1 MSTLPNRE
9 RVPEYHYASEQS
21 KALIDMLE
29 DASLEAKAALEDVMA
44 QFFVATATWGLTLW
58 EQQVGIETDNSLPL
72 ATRRA
77 AIRQKLVASG
87 NTTSEMIRGLAEAL
101 TGYEAKVEVNDD
113 YSFSLSFWGEK
124 NQLAT
129 IDVAELKTVVEQIKP
144 AHLRFV
150 ISGITWADLESVN
163 MTWKYFEDNPTTW
176 AAGIHVLHPCKRVR
190 GGNFYGQIF
199 RKTLEDRR
207 RDGRANQSS
216 LSGQRPLFGDLRAG

>member
-44 QFFVATATWGLTLW
+44 QFFVDTATWGLTLW

-150 ISGITWADLESVN
+150 IRADLESVN

-176 AAGIHVLHPCKRVR
+176 AQLESMFCIHAK
-190 GGNFYGQIF
+190 
-199 RKTLEDRR
+199 E
-207 RDGRANQSS
+207 
-216 LSGQRPLFGDLRAG
+216 

>member
-1 MSTLPNRE
+1 MSVLPKRE
-9 RVPEYHYASEQS
+9 QVPAYHYISEQS
-21 KALIDMLE
+21 RALIDMLE

-44 QFFVATATWGLTLW
+44 QFFVDTATWGLALW
-58 EQQVGIETDNSLPL
+58 EQQVGIESDNALPL

-87 NTTSEMIRGLAEAL
+87 NTTSEMIRGLAETL
-101 TGYEAKVEVNDD
+101 TGYEAKVEVNDN

-124 NQLAT
+124 NQLAA
-129 IDVAELKTVVEQIKP
+129 IDVAELKAVVEQIKP

-176 AAGIHVLHPCKRVR
+176 AQLESMFCIHAK
-190 GGNFYGQIF
+190 
-199 RKTLEDRR
+199 E
-207 RDGRANQSS
+207 
-216 LSGQRPLFGDLRAG
+216 

>member
-44 QFFVATATWGLTLW
+44 QFFVDTATWGLTLW

-101 TGYEAKVEVNDD
+101 QLFAQLLGR
-113 YSFSLSFWGEK
+113 EK
-124 NQLAT
+124 SAGDHRRGRTEDRCRADQAGT
-129 IDVAELKTVVEQIKP
+129 P
-144 AHLRFV
+144 ALCDQRHHMGR
-150 ISGITWADLESVN
+150 SGKRKYDLEV
-163 MTWKYFEDNPTTW
+163 F
-176 AAGIHVLHPCKRVR
+176 
-190 GGNFYGQIF
+190 
-199 RKTLEDRR
+199 
-207 RDGRANQSS
+207 
-216 LSGQRPLFGDLRAG
+216 

>member
-44 QFFVATATWGLTLW
+44 QFFVDTATWGLTLW

-101 TGYEAKVEVNDD
+101 TGYEA
-113 YSFSLSFWGEK
+113 
-124 NQLAT
+124 
-129 IDVAELKTVVEQIKP
+129 
-144 AHLRFV
+144 
-150 ISGITWADLESVN
+150 
-163 MTWKYFEDNPTTW
+163 
-176 AAGIHVLHPCKRVR
+176 
-190 GGNFYGQIF
+190 
-199 RKTLEDRR
+199 
-207 RDGRANQSS
+207 
-216 LSGQRPLFGDLRAG
+216 

>member
-9 RVPEYHYASEQS
+9 RVTEYHYASEQS

-44 QFFVATATWGLTLW
+44 QFFVDTATWGLTLW

-176 AAGIHVLHPCKRVR
+176 AQLESMFCIHAK
-190 GGNFYGQIF
+190 
-199 RKTLEDRR
+199 E
-207 RDGRANQSS
+207 
-216 LSGQRPLFGDLRAG
+216 

>member
-44 QFFVATATWGLTLW
+44 QFFVDTATWGLALW

-113 YSFSLSFWGEK
+113 YSFSLSFWDEK

-176 AAGIHVLHPCKRVR
+176 AQLESMFCIHAK
-190 GGNFYGQIF
+190 
-199 RKTLEDRR
+199 E
-207 RDGRANQSS
+207 
-216 LSGQRPLFGDLRAG
+216 